1 MPSLPTP
8 QTSAYCRDAVKPWD
22 QGRPTNLFGLAPEGK
37 PRLIKSG
44 RSGRHVLVCA
54 PSNSALD
61 ELLGRLLKA
70 GVFNRHALSE

>member
-1 MPSLPTP
+1 M
-8 QTSAYCRDAVKPWD
+8 KPWD
-22 QGRPTNLFGLAPEGK
+22 QGRPTNLFGLAPEGR

-70 GVFNRHALSE
+70 GVFNRHALCE